1 MKPISSTQI
10 AFRSFV
16 KFGGG
21 MVKHHGNSM
30 INEYLSKMALHK

>member
-1 MKPISSTQI
+1 MKPISIAQI

-21 MVKHHGNSM
+21 TIKHHGNSM
-30 INEYLSKMALHK
+30 INEYLSEMALHK